1 MTSTDFGNCGFI
13 FSVKFKD
20 IYGRNAEIVEKK
32 EYEARKLQTILRRKI
47 DARLFIHYA
56 NGYSK
61 QIA

>member
-1 MTSTDFGNCGFI
+1 MISTDFGNRGFI
-13 FSVKFKD
+13 FSIKFKD

-32 EYEARKLQTILRRKI
+32 EHEARKLQTILQRKT
-47 DARLFIHYA
+47 DAKLFIHYA